1 MRVVLRGKA
10 GTYTHRS
17 STEFPDQVHHVLEP
31 PKRWLPFAITYAYI
45 LHSPY
50 MHILQSLC
58 QVEQRDHNFLWRI
71 SWITVFQDG
80 ISVLLKLPI
89 QNFMEAIQ
97 KRLSLQDHHKDAD
110 QGHYMNSCQ

>member
-45 LHSPY
+45 LHGPYTTLLVFRYNILIIVGALIPRLHIHNATSP
-50 MHILQSLC
+50 
-58 QVEQRDHNFLWRI
+58 E
-71 SWITVFQDG
+71 
-80 ISVLLKLPI
+80 
-89 QNFMEAIQ
+89 
-97 KRLSLQDHHKDAD
+97 RLAFSRLIVPATPL
-110 QGHYMNSCQ
+110 